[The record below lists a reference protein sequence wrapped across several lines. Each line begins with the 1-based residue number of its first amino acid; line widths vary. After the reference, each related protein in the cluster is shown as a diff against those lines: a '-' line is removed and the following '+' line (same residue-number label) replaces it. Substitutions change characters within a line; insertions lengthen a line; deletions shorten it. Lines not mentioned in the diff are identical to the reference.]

1 MGHGSL
7 NKIQNRAN
15 KQSKYSR
22 PENIF
27 LFLISTGFFTIS
39 ITPPMTMGDE
49 GYHLSQSYN
58 LFSTKAPESM
68 SNLQVR
74 AKEFKANGIGT
85 QSKVSPTFYKKLI
98 TEKINL
104 QDDGVKFSI
113 YNRGGT
119 VSEVWT
125 SCIYREQLVF

>member
-1 MGHGSL
+1 
-7 NKIQNRAN
+7 
-15 KQSKYSR
+15 
-22 PENIF
+22 
-27 LFLISTGFFTIS
+27 
-39 ITPPMTMGDE
+39 MTMGDE

>member
-1 MGHGSL
+1 MGHWSL

-27 LFLISTGFFTIS
+27 LFLILLIGFFTIS
-39 ITPPMTMGDE
+39 IAPPMTMGDE

-74 AKEFKANGIGT
+74 AKEFKAIGIGT

-104 QDDGVKFSI
+104 QDDGVKF
-113 YNRGGT
+113 
-119 VSEVWT
+119 
-125 SCIYREQLVF
+125 